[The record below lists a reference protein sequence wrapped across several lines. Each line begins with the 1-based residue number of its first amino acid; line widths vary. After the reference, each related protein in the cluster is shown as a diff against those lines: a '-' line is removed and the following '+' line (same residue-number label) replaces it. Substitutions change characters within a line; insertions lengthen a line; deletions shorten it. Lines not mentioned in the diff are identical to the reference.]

1 MVLPVTVSHCDVVF
15 RECGENWSSPEEG
28 QLRCS
33 GFTHCRSRSAGRGGW
48 SSSAWFNWTLE
59 KTNKPQ
65 CFPMVCNALGFLL
78 KHSTV
83 FYNGGDDYLT
93 LPRMLET
100 GPVLPSSGEVW

>member
-1 MVLPVTVSHCDVVF
+1 MWSSESVVKTGQALKRGSCAVLVLPTADLGLLA
-15 RECGENWSSPEEG
+15 E
-28 QLRCS
+28 
-33 GFTHCRSRSAGRGGW
+33 AGGCLLLILTGH
-48 SSSAWFNWTLE
+48 
-59 KTNKPQ
+59 Q